1 MASDL
6 NSKLEVG
13 EILEWERDGLM
24 RPERVLERL
33 DAKLNE
39 YSWLKET
46 ERVALRQNFDAHSI
60 TGSE

>member
-6 NSKLEVG
+6 NAKPEVK
-13 EILEWERDGLM
+13 EILKWERDGLM

-33 DAKLNE
+33 DVRLDE
-39 YSWLKET
+39 FFWLKDT
-46 ERVALRQNFDAHSI
+46 EKAALRQNFDANSV